1 MQQGRVARRR
11 ASEVLLQHGN
21 LETAARRAQC
31 GKQSDGTPTDDEELR
46 AFDGRKLIDGLT
58 HGRAVGKR
66 KRRARAGRAPN
77 LYTRAIAAAGE
88 AGGTQKVRGL
98 VGVRL
103 AQPMAALACFV
114 QWRSLGATR

>member
-1 MQQGRVARRR
+1 MQEGCVTWRGAAV
-11 ASEVLLQHGN
+11 VLLEHRN
-21 LETAARRAQC
+21 LETAARRVER
-31 GKQSDGTPTDDEELR
+31 GKQSDGAGTDDEELR